1 MPPVFCSRTDMRV
14 LSASRGSGAAMR
26 ITFGTTLIVCAI
38 TCVWS
43 LPAPAAPPL
52 RQLQTRDLQL
62 VWFHPAEDYLAPYAA
77 RAFENSM
84 QWQKRTW
91 GWTPDGKV
99 NVLLKDFGDYGN
111 AGARSTPNNALIVDI
126 APFSYSFETFVA
138 SERIFS
144 LMNHEL
150 VHVANMDQ
158 ATRTDLRWRH
168 ALGGKIQV
176 DAQHP
181 ETLLYRYLTVPRTV
195 VPRWYLEGIAVFFET
210 WMSGGRGRAQGA
222 YDEMVFRA
230 MVRDH
235 ARFYD
240 PEGLAAEGTKVDFQV
255 GVNNY
260 LYGTRFVSY
269 LGLKYSPQ
277 KVVEWAARHEGSRRY
292 YADQFHQ
299 VFGRTLNDAWAD
311 WIAWEHG
318 FQDQNLAAIA
328 RYPVTHLQPLSH
340 VALGSISRAFYDPDR
355 DAMIAGFRYPGVAAY
370 IGIMS
375 LKDGRIRHLV
385 DVKGPM
391 LYKVTSLA
399 WDPASKTAFY
409 TTDNNSGY
417 RDVMALDTVSGQT
430 HMLLKDARI
439 GDLVFD
445 RSDRSHTAVNGDQ
458 SLYLLHREAL
468 DAADAKPFASFNFG
482 TAVPEGFVFAPD
494 GLSLYGSSY
503 YTGVSNIY
511 RYTIASGRIEALSN
525 AQTGLFRPLP
535 LPDGR
540 MLAFDYTGQGFIPGY
555 IDAKPREDLAAI
567 TFLGAQIADRH
578 PIVKAWNVGPPSQI
592 DLDKMIVSRGDYRP
606 VREIRQQALY
616 PIVQGYKDSWALGM
630 HGTWSDPIG
639 LDHIIANAA
648 YSPDGSLPKY
658 ERIHFDAQWE
668 NLGVRIGYKHNGASF
683 YDLFGPTKVSLRG
696 NEWLTGYKRALI
708 FDVPRTL
715 DLDLSLHVFNGLDN
729 VDDEKGIRWNLNL
742 VSKRAN
748 GMTVPALYGGV
759 DLGWPFLFKHSSFWL
774 RTSAGA
780 AGGNANNPYRSEEH

>member
-1 MPPVFCSRTDMRV
+1 MPPVFCSRTAMRV

-26 ITFGTTLIVCAI
+26 ITFGTTLIVYAI

-181 ETLLYRYLTVPRTV
+181 ETLLYRYLAVPRTV

-240 PEGLAAEGTKVDFQV
+240 LEGLAAEGTKVDFQV

-277 KVVEWAARHEGSRRY
+277 KVVEWAARHDRPLSGDPPATLVARRTGVDLARVLRPRPRCDDCWFPLSRRGGL
-292 YADQFHQ
+292 H
-299 VFGRTLNDAWAD
+299 R
-311 WIAWEHG
+311 H
-318 FQDQNLAAIA
+318 
-328 RYPVTHLQPLSH
+328 H
-340 VALGSISRAFYDPDR
+340 VAQGRPHQAPGRRQGADVVQGHLAGLGPGQQDGVLHDR
-355 DAMIAGFRYPGVAAY
+355 QQQRLPRRDGTGHGQRSDAHAVEGRPHRRPGVRPQRPLAHGGQRGSVAVSAAPR
-370 IGIMS
+370 GA
-375 LKDGRIRHLV
+375 GRGRCETVCQLQLRYRRARGV
-385 DVKGPM
+385 RVRAGWA
-391 LYKVTSLA
+391 LA
-399 WDPASKTAFY
+399 V
-409 TTDNNSGY
+409 
-417 RDVMALDTVSGQT
+417 RQL
-430 HMLLKDARI
+430 
-439 GDLVFD
+439 
-445 RSDRSHTAVNGDQ
+445 
-458 SLYLLHREAL
+458 LLHRRVE
-468 DAADAKPFASFNFG
+468 
-482 TAVPEGFVFAPD
+482 
-494 GLSLYGSSY
+494 
-503 YTGVSNIY
+503 
-511 RYTIASGRIEALSN
+511 
-525 AQTGLFRPLP
+525 
-535 LPDGR
+535 
-540 MLAFDYTGQGFIPGY
+540 
-555 IDAKPREDLAAI
+555 
-567 TFLGAQIADRH
+567 H
-578 PIVKAWNVGPPSQI
+578 
-592 DLDKMIVSRGDYRP
+592 
-606 VREIRQQALY
+606 
-616 PIVQGYKDSWALGM
+616 
-630 HGTWSDPIG
+630 
-639 LDHIIANAA
+639 
-648 YSPDGSLPKY
+648 
-658 ERIHFDAQWE
+658 
-668 NLGVRIGYKHNGASF
+668 
-683 YDLFGPTKVSLRG
+683 
-696 NEWLTGYKRALI
+696 
-708 FDVPRTL
+708 
-715 DLDLSLHVFNGLDN
+715 LSLHHRQRQDR
-729 VDDEKGIRWNLNL
+729 GI
-742 VSKRAN
+742 VQRAN
-748 GMTVPALYGGV
+748 RPVP
-759 DLGWPFLFKHSSFWL
+759 P
-774 RTSAGA
+774 A
-780 AGGNANNPYRSEEH
+780 AAA